1 MCKACVTV
9 EPVKTLKFFVPHLC
23 AKIESRLQDRVQ
35 DNKPDRELQYAL
47 ILLSEVISVRG
58 GLPTAKTETNP
69 ILPHVEEICS
79 RVLDKTLYLQQ
90 KDEYELAGGILEGL
104 LYNLI
109 HVRQVQKFP
118 AQDPT
123 SPVWSREEFKW
134 AKAGNLETFKVD
146 WYVPGENEISAVRC
160 LLQRYLDPSL
170 NTLVQLSKK
179 EIDLDKEAVLR
190 NLRQV
195 YRVVYGSS
203 EVLAPVSMNNDELNE
218 RESCS
223 PSTVETIERLI
234 TSLDKKNVR
243 HQVLKV
249 NKKESY
255 LRI

>member
-1 MCKACVTV
+1 M
-9 EPVKTLKFFVPHLC
+9 
-23 AKIESRLQDRVQ
+23 
-35 DNKPDRELQYAL
+35 
-47 ILLSEVISVRG
+47 
-58 GLPTAKTETNP
+58 
-69 ILPHVEEICS
+69 
-79 RVLDKTLYLQQ
+79 
-90 KDEYELAGGILEGL
+90 
-104 LYNLI
+104 
-109 HVRQVQKFP
+109 
-118 AQDPT
+118 
-123 SPVWSREEFKW
+123 
-134 AKAGNLETFKVD
+134 D

-243 HQVLKV
+243 HQVLEV
-249 NKKESY
+249 NKKNLICEF
-255 LRI
+255 RF